1 MQDRKGIKK
10 TNFNFF
16 EKKSCGKRSPLQV
29 RKIHGMQNR
38 KRDAAG
44 N

>member
-1 MQDRKGIKK
+1 MQKQEGIKK
-10 TNFNFF
+10 ANFNFF

-29 RKIHGMQNR
+29 RKIHGMQSG
-38 KRDAAG
+38 KRNASY